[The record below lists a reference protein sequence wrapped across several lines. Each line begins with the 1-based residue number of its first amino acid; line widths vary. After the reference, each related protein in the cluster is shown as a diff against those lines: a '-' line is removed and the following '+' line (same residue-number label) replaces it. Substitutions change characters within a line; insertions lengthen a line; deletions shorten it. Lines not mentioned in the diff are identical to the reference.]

1 MKKIIITLAIALTV
15 GGALSAQEYWG
26 QTQRE
31 YKQSGGSLRGAID
44 DSGSGSGTPTPSA
57 NPDIASTTAP
67 VGEGLLC
74 LLVLGGAYALRK
86 RSSLRA

>member
-44 DSGSGSGTPTPSA
+44 GTTTPTG
-57 NPDIASTTAP
+57 NPEIASTTAP